1 MVQEAW
7 KSRKKSRIVEELDT
21 PNSIPPEFS
30 VYLKQ
35 PVVRLKDSPFEVW
48 TEIVHKDS
56 SLLKMVKKYLCVM
69 ATSVPCERV
78 FSASGNIANCK
89 RSCLLGEKL
98 HKLLFLKSVDKTFWG
113 HN

>member
-1 MVQEAW
+1 MCIQH
-7 KSRKKSRIVEELDT
+7 IYNLT
-21 PNSIPPEFS
+21 NNSCEMHFIRFIFF
-30 VYLKQ
+30 LQ
-35 PVVRLKDSPFEVW
+35 
-48 TEIVHKDS
+48 DS

>member
-48 TEIVHKDS
+48 TEIVHK
-56 SLLKMVKKYLCVM
+56 V
-69 ATSVPCERV
+69 R
-78 FSASGNIANCK
+78 
-89 RSCLLGEKL
+89 
-98 HKLLFLKSVDKTFWG
+98 
-113 HN
+113 